1 MNSKKSG
8 RRYYLSNIPIDQ
20 SIQKFHNRLSET
32 SALARKISEVIS
44 LENSIGRVTHGPVYA
59 VNSSPHY
66 DSAAMDG
73 IAVKSQLTSGASEQ
87 SPVRLSIQTEAVW
100 VDTGDPVPTDFN
112 AVVMVENVH
121 EIDSKTV
128 EIRDPVAPY
137 QHIRAIGEDIA
148 ATELILPANQI
159 LRPVDIGACAAAGI
173 KELSVR
179 KKPSVGIVP
188 TGSELVPVGS
198 TLRPGDIVEFNS
210 LMLSGLISQWGGL
223 PKVHPSTPDNYSKL
237 RSVLEQ
243 TVDQHDIVIFNAGSS
258 AGSEDYTAQLIEELG
273 ELIVHGIAYKPG
285 HPVVLGIV
293 QQKPV
298 LGIPGYPVSAVLTS
312 EIFVKPLIGL
322 KLGISHPE
330 RQTVEAVISR
340 KVVSTV
346 GEDEHIRVMLGR
358 VDGKMI
364 ATPIQ
369 RGAGVI
375 TSLSRA
381 DGLAMIPRNSEGINA
396 NTTVKIELLRDT
408 NVIDNKIMVTGSH
421 DLTIDLISSELGNNQ
436 STITL
441 SSSNVGSIGGLIALQ
456 RGEAHIA
463 GIHLLDEKT
472 GMYNLSFVRKYLPD
486 MPVALVHLVERLQGL
501 MVPKGNPKNISNL
514 SDLAQSNISYVN
526 RQRGSGTR
534 ILLDYQI
541 KILGIN
547 TKDIHGYDREEYTHL
562 GVAAAVSAGKVD
574 TGLGILSAANAMGL
588 EFIPILSEQYD
599 LVVPIKYHRSSL
611 IEPLYELIQSSDFQ
625 AKVQALGGYDTA
637 CMGKVTTLTGS

>member
-1 MNSKKSG
+1 M
-8 RRYYLSNIPIDQ
+8 SNIPIDQ
-20 SIQKFHNRLSET
+20 SVQKFHSRLRET
-32 SALARKISEVIS
+32 GALARTTSEVIP
-44 LENSIGRVTHGPVYA
+44 LENSMGRVTFEPMYA

-73 IAVKSQLTSGASEQ
+73 IAVKSHQTSGASEQ
-87 SPVRLSIQTEAVW
+87 SPLKLSIQTEAVW

-128 EIRDPVAPY
+128 EIRNPVPPY

-148 ATELILPANQI
+148 ATELILPANQV
-159 LRPVDIGACAAAGI
+159 LRPVDLGACAAAGI

-198 TLRPGDIVEFNS
+198 ALRPGDIVEFNS
-210 LMLSGLISQWGGL
+210 LMLSGLISQWGGT
-223 PKVHPSTPDNYSKL
+223 PKVHPSTPDDYSKL

-330 RQTVEAVISR
+330 RQTVQAVMSR

-358 VDGKMI
+358 VGEKMI

-381 DGLAMIPRNSEGINA
+381 DGLAMIPRNSEGIDADTPVN
-396 NTTVKIELLRDT
+396 IELLRDP
-408 NVIDNKIMVTGSH
+408 NAIDNKIMVTGSH
-421 DLTIDLISSELGNNQ
+421 DLTIDLISSELGSNRPP
-436 STITL
+436 ITL

-463 GIHLLDEKT
+463 GVHLLDDKT
-472 GMYNLSFVRKYLPD
+472 GTYNLPFIHKSLPD
-486 MPVALVHLVERLQGL
+486 TPIALVRLVERIQGL
-501 MVPKGNPKNISNL
+501 MVLKGNPKNISGL
-514 SDLAQSNISYVN
+514 SDLSQSNISYIN

-534 ILLDYQI
+534 LLLDYQI
-541 KILGIN
+541 KILGMSPD
-547 TKDIHGYDREEYTHL
+547 DIQGYDREEYTHL

-588 EFIPILSEQYD
+588 QFIPVLSEQYD
-599 LVVPIKYHRSSL
+599 LVVPIKYHKSSL
-611 IEPLYELIQSSDFQ
+611 IKPLYELIQSSEFQ
-625 AKVQALGGYDTA
+625 AKVHALGGYDTDG
-637 CMGKVTTLTGS
+637 MGKVTTLTGS

>member
-1 MNSKKSG
+1 MSSKKSG

-20 SIQKFHNRLSET
+20 SVQKFHSKLRET
-32 SALARKISEVIS
+32 GALARTISEIIP
-44 LENSIGRVTHGPVYA
+44 LENSMGRVTFEPMYA

-73 IAVKSQLTSGASEQ
+73 IAVKSHQTSGASEQ
-87 SPVRLSIQTEAVW
+87 SPLKLSIQTEAVW

-128 EIRDPVAPY
+128 EIRNPVPPY

-148 ATELILPANQI
+148 ATELILPANQV
-159 LRPVDIGACAAAGI
+159 LRPVDLGACAAAGI

-198 TLRPGDIVEFNS
+198 ALRPGDIVEFNS
-210 LMLSGLISQWGGL
+210 LMLSGLISQWGGA
-223 PKVHPSTPDNYSKL
+223 PKVHPSTPDDYSKL

-330 RQTVEAVISR
+330 RQTVQAVMSR

-358 VDGKMI
+358 VGEKMI

-381 DGLAMIPRNSEGINA
+381 DGLAMIPRNSEGVDA
-396 NTTVKIELLRDT
+396 DTPVKIELLRDP
-408 NVIDNKIMVTGSH
+408 NAIENKIMVTGSH
-421 DLTIDLISSELGNNQ
+421 DLTIDLISSELGSNHPP
-436 STITL
+436 IAL

-463 GIHLLDEKT
+463 GVHLLDDKT
-472 GMYNLSFVRKYLPD
+472 GTYNLPFVHKYLPD
-486 MPVALVHLVERLQGL
+486 TPIALVRLVERIQGL
-501 MVPKGNPKNISNL
+501 MVLKGNPKNISSL
-514 SDLAQSNISYVN
+514 SDLSQSNISYIN

-534 ILLDYQI
+534 LLLDYQI
-541 KILGIN
+541 KILGMSPN
-547 TKDIHGYDREEYTHL
+547 DIQGYDREEYTHL

-588 EFIPILSEQYD
+588 QFIPVLSEQYD
-599 LVVPIKYHRSSL
+599 LVVPIKYHKSSL
-611 IEPLYELIQSSDFQ
+611 IKPLYELIQSSEFQ
-625 AKVQALGGYDTA
+625 AKVRALGGYDTDG
-637 CMGKVTTLTGS
+637 MGKVTTLTGS

>member
-1 MNSKKSG
+1 
-8 RRYYLSNIPIDQ
+8 
-20 SIQKFHNRLSET
+20 
-32 SALARKISEVIS
+32 
-44 LENSIGRVTHGPVYA
+44 
-59 VNSSPHY
+59 
-66 DSAAMDG
+66 
-73 IAVKSQLTSGASEQ
+73 
-87 SPVRLSIQTEAVW
+87 
-100 VDTGDPVPTDFN
+100 
-112 AVVMVENVH
+112 
-121 EIDSKTV
+121 
-128 EIRDPVAPY
+128 
-137 QHIRAIGEDIA
+137 
-148 ATELILPANQI
+148 
-159 LRPVDIGACAAAGI
+159 
-173 KELSVR
+173 
-179 KKPSVGIVP
+179 
-188 TGSELVPVGS
+188 
-198 TLRPGDIVEFNS
+198 
-210 LMLSGLISQWGGL
+210 MLSGLISQWGGL

-381 DGLAMIPRNSEGINA
+381 AGLAMIPRNSEGIDA

-611 IEPLYELIQSSDFQ
+611 IKPLYELIQSSDFQ